1 VDTGTLFEPE
11 HSRQHFTLDEEND
24 SIPTPRTPETPLP
37 SIEVIDEEGE
47 VVVKATPEILSPDSV
62 EAHQARELL
71 LRLPSTPSEASE
83 DSRCQERSLDQLE
96 DHIPSG
102 SKHDPIVLSP
112 LLTIDEKSPRSPVVE
127 PPSKE
132 IDSSISTPLETVFG
146 HDAQVSCVS
155 EDTQTDYQS
164 LNLSP
169 APQEYSPLDVPVT
182 QPACPSTFGMTAPN
196 NAQHNERLPI
206 KISAPE
212 RFGDAPRGVLVT
224 KGDQCPSKF
233 VVSGITSD
241 AEADQRVSNLSDGQ
255 ARSGITW
262 FETVTE
268 SRPDNPLELSAS
280 ESFRPAEVGTTIEGG
295 LGISTVLQPA
305 SEPTCRD
312 SSKTIGAMDPPSQ
325 PSLSE
330 EPERPIQSS
339 RTCEIVLR
347 GGPEATQGILPEQ
360 AATDQKAS
368 FSEDEIVAR
377 ILPLPSQ
384 YPTTSPEI
392 TSFSGWNLLNS
403 AIKKGAD
410 DLETKFSRP
419 ANDVS
424 SGVSFQLT
432 SHSNP
437 KALES
442 STRSSPPTLRF
453 TSDNRAESALT
464 TAEVQQLIQTF
475 VRDAFAILPKGK
487 TYPAGIILWQS
498 LQKFHR
504 WHNKE
509 EELKAESKPRSSAIT
524 TMKFELLD
532 VHWRPDNVFYLP
544 RKATGEE
551 FRDLKQCIWDLFW
564 VSSNLRGAENPK
576 QFRILITRAPDMVG
590 GAKLGHLTTAS
601 SPTYTELP
609 SPFRGQPSSHST
621 FGNMAKDVQELDP
634 SNTNHQ
640 RRVSGSRPPSLT
652 VDSSQVTLEVE
663 GAKTPQ
669 FLRDFLQ
676 KNRHYS
682 DTSQPPPMQS
692 LSTSQESNSKSAVQ
706 TELLHPPLVRPEC
719 NMTAAFQP
727 HPSSRTPIT
736 SGPVNNLQ
744 PRPNLPPPRSF
755 GDAKP
760 ASSGSQP
767 ESLSFQDARFTRTA
781 QVPSPHPSPVM
792 ADTWQTEILPPQ
804 LAVADSSYAA
814 NTARPMFSA
823 QPQKDSI
830 APPTVLP
837 SAQHV
842 RTHNTAQPAPNVLI
856 APRPIQDKGK
866 EAQTETS
873 PATSQTSRTP
883 REQKRFRD
891 KAMQMVIYT
900 SI

>member
-11 HSRQHFTLDEEND
+11 HSRQHFSLDEEND

-47 VVVKATPEILSPDSV
+47 VVVKATPEISSPDSV
-62 EAHQARELL
+62 EAHRARELL

-83 DSRCQERSLDQLE
+83 DSRCRERSLDQPE

-112 LLTIDEKSPRSPVVE
+112 LLTIDEESPRGHYT
-127 PPSKE
+127 PSDE

-146 HDAQVSCVS
+146 HDAPVS

-164 LNLSP
+164 LNLAP
-169 APQEYSPLDVPVT
+169 APQEHSPLDVPVIQT
-182 QPACPSTFGMTAPN
+182 SCSSTSGMTASS
-196 NAQHNERLPI
+196 NAQHNERLPV
-206 KISAPE
+206 KISAPG

-224 KGDQCPSKF
+224 RGDQCPSKF

-241 AEADQRVSNLSDGQ
+241 SEADQRVSNLSECQ

-268 SRPDNPLELSAS
+268 SRTDNSLEPSAS
-280 ESFRPAEVGTTIEGG
+280 ESFRPAEVGTTIESG
-295 LGISTVLQPA
+295 LGTST
-305 SEPTCRD
+305 SEPTCLD
-312 SSKTIGAMDPPSQ
+312 SSKAIGVIDPPSQ

-330 EPERPIQSS
+330 EPKRPIQSS

-347 GGPEATQGILPEQ
+347 GGPEATQNILPEQ
-360 AATDQKAS
+360 TATDQQTS
-368 FSEDEIVAR
+368 LSEDEIVAR
-377 ILPLPSQ
+377 ILPLPAQ

-403 AIKKGAD
+403 AIKREAD
-410 DLETKFSRP
+410 DWETKFGRP
-419 ANDVS
+419 VNTVS

-453 TSDNRAESALT
+453 TADNRAESALT
-464 TAEVQQLIQTF
+464 TVEVQQLIQTF

-487 TYPAGIILWQS
+487 THPAGIILWQS

-504 WHNKE
+504 WYIKE
-509 EELKAESKPRSSAIT
+509 EELKAESKPRSSATT

-532 VHWRPDNVFYLP
+532 VHWQPENVFYLP
-544 RKATGEE
+544 RKATGDE

-576 QFRILITRAPDMVG
+576 QFRIFITQAPEMVD

-601 SPTYTELP
+601 SPTSTELS
-609 SPFRGQPSSHST
+609 SPFRDQPSSHST
-621 FGNMAKDVQELDP
+621 FGNMAKGVQELNP
-634 SNTNHQ
+634 SNTHH
-640 RRVSGSRPPSLT
+640 RHRVPVSRPPSLT
-652 VDSSQVTLEVE
+652 GDSSQVTLEVE

-682 DTSQPPPMQS
+682 DTSQPLPMQS
-692 LSTSQESNSKSAVQ
+692 SPTRPESNEKSAVQ
-706 TELLHPPLVRPEC
+706 TELLHPPLVRSEC

-727 HPSSRTPIT
+727 HPSSRTTIT
-736 SGPVNNLQ
+736 SGPANNLQ

-760 ASSGSQP
+760 ASSSSQP

-792 ADTWQTEILPPQ
+792 ADTWQTEILTPQ
-804 LAVADSSYAA
+804 PAVADSSYAA

-830 APPTVLP
+830 TPPAIVP
-837 SAQHV
+837 SAQHN
-842 RTHNTAQPAPNVLI
+842 RTHNTTQPAPNILI
-856 APRPIQDKGK
+856 APRPIQDKSK

-883 REQKRFRD
+883 REKKRFRD
-891 KAMQMVIYT
+891 KAMQMVRYS